1 MNCIKCG
8 EDTRVATT
16 YQNANGVTRRR
27 RICIFCDFRFTTREK
42 ADDRDI
48 ERAEMPEEKR
58 EQEEGV
64 DRLSQAW
71 YNSSPTNKP

>member
-8 EDTRVATT
+8 EDTRVTTT

-27 RICIFCDFRFTTREK
+27 RTCNHCEFRFTTRE
-42 ADDRDI
+42 
-48 ERAEMPEEKR
+48 RAEMPESLEDEKK
-58 EQEEGV
+58 GL
-64 DRLSQAW
+64 DNLSQVW